1 MLRNHNSN
9 KYSKEYFKEYFFNY
23 RILKDQ
29 VNMHYQHWWGG
40 PTNPNPRPLMSHNNI
55 LDV

>member
-1 MLRNHNSN
+1 MSSED
-9 KYSKEYFKEYFFNY
+9 YY